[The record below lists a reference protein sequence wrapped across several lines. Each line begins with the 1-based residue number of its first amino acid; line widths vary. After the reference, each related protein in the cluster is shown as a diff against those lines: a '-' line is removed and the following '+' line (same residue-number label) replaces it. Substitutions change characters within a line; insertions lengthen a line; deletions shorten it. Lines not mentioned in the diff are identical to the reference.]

1 MKKND
6 KSHLLKT
13 YLNKEKEKKWDNRF
27 TNLKIAEYDSY
38 KDVNYLSLRLIKA
51 KLKYEKKERKKL
63 KRAYSKKESSLQNNK
78 NVILNTARANSN
90 IDIDILLNE
99 NIQNKLAISKLTPRN
114 FYNIKFNNTYEY
126 FKKNKIPEYSK
137 TIPNSCKKDKNIFNL
152 DEKNIETN
160 PNKNKNLVFSPLYKT
175 KNYIFKDN
183 KNEKNKNYKN
193 IHINDILTKIKNDEE
208 LNELFINIRELW
220 NNYGVTNLYQ
230 NNFLLSLNDYFLSKK
245 ILSEFLNIERKN
257 MIKFKNEYT
266 LVINKIEQRKNE
278 ITKIKKLIEKFSDK
292 NNQNINIKNDIKNS
306 LKLIRLYTINLVS
319 QIKKF
324 YLINSN
330 LTLSGK
336 IDLKKIKNENYN
348 FDFKYLSEIKTDLDF
363 LKYSSINNLYNFNY
377 TKNDP
382 FLLSLSDISEY
393 DNIIKNNNSKYD
405 TLPIT
410 NEVYNQI
417 IKLIFFMNQIEIN
430 LKIEKQNKKIINN
443 NKNYLNKINNYSEN
457 YLTLNNELDKES
469 KNNENLNDVK
479 IFNKYNNNHDE
490 FYFNTLTNYN
500 NKKKKRNFDKFKTV
514 NIFIK
519 NDKNSYKNIKGKNT
533 EEQMTLTTAE
543 ELQNRF
549 RLYDKIKQIIDNE
562 ANKKNEI

>member
-1 MKKND
+1 MKKFD
-6 KSHLLKT
+6 KSHLLKG
-13 YLNKEKEKKWDNRF
+13 YLNEEKEKKWDNHF
-27 TNLKIAEYDSY
+27 TNLKITEYDSY
-38 KDVNYLSLRLIKA
+38 KDINYLSLRLIKA
-51 KLKYEKKERKKL
+51 KLKYEKKEEKKL
-63 KRAYSKKESSLQNNK
+63 KRAYSKKESSLNNK
-78 NVILNTARANSN
+78 KAILNSARANSN
-90 IDIDILLNE
+90 IDID
-99 NIQNKLAISKLTPRN
+99 NIINKNAPNNLVVSKLTPRN
-114 FYNIKFNNTYEY
+114 RYIVKFNNTYEY
-126 FKKNKIPEYSK
+126 FNKNKIPEYTK

-152 DEKNIETN
+152 DEKKIETN
-160 PNKNKNLVFSPLYKT
+160 PKKKIFSPLYKT
-175 KNYIFKDN
+175 KNYSFKDN
-183 KNEKNKNYKN
+183 KNGKNKSYKN
-193 IHINDILTKIKNDEE
+193 IYLNDILTKIKNDEE
-208 LNELFINIRELW
+208 LNELYINVKELW

-348 FDFKYLSEIKTDLDF
+348 FDYKYLAEIKTELDF

-430 LKIEKQNKKIINN
+430 EKIEKQNKIIINN
-443 NKNYLNKINNYSEN
+443 NNNNFLNKMNNYSEN
-457 YLTLNNELDKES
+457 YLSSNNELDTDN
-469 KNNENLNDVK
+469 KNNIYLNNVK
-479 IFNKYNNNHDE
+479 NVFNKYNNNYDE
-490 FYFNTLTNYN
+490 FYLNTISNY
-500 NKKKKRNFDKFKTV
+500 NKKKKKNLDKYKTV

-519 NDKNSYKNIKGKNT
+519 TDKNNNKNNIKGKNS
-533 EEQMTLTTAE
+533 EEKIPLTTAE
-543 ELQNRF
+543 QLQNRF
-549 RLYDKIKQIIDNE
+549 RLYDKIKQLMDNE
-562 ANKKNEI
+562 SNKKNEI

>member
-6 KSHLLKT
+6 KSHLIKA
-13 YLNKEKEKKWDNRF
+13 YLNEEKEKKWDNRF
-27 TNLKIAEYDSY
+27 TNLKITEYDSY
-38 KDVNYLSLRLIKA
+38 KDLNYLSQRLIKA
-51 KLKYEKKERKKL
+51 KLKYEKKEEKKL
-63 KRAYSKKESSLQNNK
+63 KRAYSKKESSLKNK
-78 NVILNTARANSN
+78 KTIINSSRANSN
-90 IDIDILLNE
+90 IYIDDLI
-99 NIQNKLAISKLTPRN
+99 NKNFSNNLVISKLTPRN
-114 FYNIKFNNTYEY
+114 KDNIKFNKTCEY
-126 FKKNKIPEYSK
+126 FNKNKNQDNSK
-137 TIPNSCKKDKNIFNL
+137 PITNSCKKDKNLFNSN
-152 DEKNIETN
+152 EKKIETN
-160 PNKNKNLVFSPLYKT
+160 PNKKMFSPKYKNI
-175 KNYIFKDN
+175 NYSYKGNKIEKD
-183 KNEKNKNYKN
+183 KNYKN
-193 IHINDILTKIKNDEE
+193 IYLNDILTKIKNDEE
-208 LNELFINIRELW
+208 LNEIFISVKELW

-245 ILSEFLNIERKN
+245 ILYEFLNIERKN

-266 LVINKIEQRKNE
+266 LVINKIEQRNSE
-278 ITKIKKLIEKFSDK
+278 INKIKKLIEDYSDK

-306 LKLIRLYTINLVS
+306 LKFIRLYTINLVS

-324 YLINSN
+324 YLLNSN

-348 FDFKYLSEIKTDLDF
+348 FDFNYLTEIKTDLDF

-377 TKNDP
+377 SKNDP

-479 IFNKYNNNHDE
+479 IFNKYNNNHDK
-490 FYFNTLTNYN
+490 FYFNTLSNYN